1 MMRFSACFALLPLLP
16 LPLLAEG
23 ATITYRC
30 DVGLDTAQTFVFAPQ
45 FLDENRM
52 GKVEVTHGDT
62 VAVGTM
68 SGDFGP
74 WSWNAGG
81 VISALLIDGAEG
93 DRITMLLHELDTNLS
108 PPSST
113 STFLTCEAPA

>member
-1 MMRFSACFALLPLLP
+1 MMRLAACLALLP
-16 LPLLAEG
+16 LPLLGEG

-30 DVGLDTAQTFVFAPQ
+30 DVGQSTEQTFVFAPQ

-52 GKVEVTHGDT
+52 GKVEVTYGDT
-62 VAVGTM
+62 VATGTM

-81 VISALLIDGAEG
+81 VISTLLIDGAEG
-93 DRITMLLHELDTNLS
+93 DRIDMLLHALDTNAT
-108 PPSST
+108 PPTST
-113 STFLTCEAPA
+113 STHLTCEAPA